1 MKYPLV
7 RRRRNREA
15 VLSLVLTK
23 APGTVVLLY
32 KDRKFILCTTEDCN
46 TSCSGCVLMGTRCGV
61 YTNRNRLIPLEEA
74 L

>member
-46 TSCSGCVLMGTRCGV
+46 TSCSCVLHDRQCASYTRS
-61 YTNRNRLIPLEEA
+61 NKLIPVEDIL
-74 L
+74 